1 MSLKTLIA
9 TEITNQHI
17 YEIERFL
24 DEGYDNT
31 YDSFIFESFLNR
43 PEYQA
48 LNEWLISNSTVKVV
62 YECSEDAEQIE
73 WTAKDPSDMCVVCR
87 QEISDETQHEYRME
101 YKIKQDCINELRSEL
116 VKFFEDKYLL
126 KEYQQNFDLVKE
138 ERTKIVPF
146 IGSGLSVPLG
156 LPNWKQLLEKL
167 SPMFSKEY
175 HKEAYKD
182 YTEQGDLLEALDY
195 LKKWSIHLNTDDQIK
210 DAIIKIIE
218 TEQKTGI
225 DEELHNFYDVI
236 KLNSN
241 LYISTNYDLLL
252 EKFLSSSVDYRA
264 PLCLNDVDNLRKLLD
279 ENSQVLHIHGHI
291 KRKDTMIVSAEDYKK
306 LYEDNGLMYKLQ
318 HILTSRPLLYIGF
331 SFSDKFFVDLYTNL
345 GKIVKNHHY
354 IIMANPDLEK
364 ARELNK
370 QNIKVLGLKV
380 ALQDGKTD
388 YDDLIIAIRTLI
400 NFIVK

>member
-24 DEGYDNT
+24 YDGYDNE
-31 YDSFIFESFLNR
+31 YDDVSFERFLNR
-43 PEYQA
+43 PEYEQLKA
-48 LNEWLISNSTVKVV
+48 WLISNSTVKVI
-62 YECSEDAEQIE
+62 YECFECEEDID
-73 WTAKDPSDMCVVCR
+73 WVAKDTSELCCVCR
-87 QEISDETQHEYRME
+87 QEIVDISLHEYRIE
-101 YKIKQDCINELRSEL
+101 YKIGQDCINELRSEL
-116 VKFFEDKYLL
+116 VKYFEDKYLL

-146 IGSGLSVPLG
+146 LGSGLSVPLG

-175 HKEAYKD
+175 QKEAYKD
-182 YTEQGDLLEALDY
+182 YTDQGDLLEALDY

-218 TEQKTGI
+218 TEQKSGV
-225 DEELHNFYDVI
+225 DEELHNYYDVI

-252 EKFLSSSVDYRA
+252 EKFLSTSVDYRA
-264 PLCLNDVDNLRKLLD
+264 PLCLNDIDNLRKLLD

-306 LYEDNGLMYKLQ
+306 LYDDNGLVYKLQ

-331 SFSDKFFVDLYTNL
+331 SFTDKFFVDLYTNL

-354 IIMANPDLEK
+354 IVMVNPELEK
-364 ARELNK
+364 SRELNK
-370 QNIKVLGLKV
+370 QNIKVLGLNV
-380 ALQDGKTD
+380 ALKNGNTD
-388 YDDLIIAIRTLI
+388 YDDLIVAIRTLI

>member
-1 MSLKTLIA
+1 MLLKTLIA

-24 DEGYDNT
+24 DEGCNNI

-43 PEYQA
+43 LEYQA
-48 LNEWLISNSTVKVV
+48 LNEWLISNSTIKVV
-62 YECSEDAEQIE
+62 YECTEDGEQIE
-73 WTAKDPSDMCVVCR
+73 WTAKDISDMCVVCR
-87 QEISDETQHEYRME
+87 QEISDETQHEYRIE
-101 YKIKQDCINELRSEL
+101 YKINQDCINELRSEL

-138 ERTKIVPF
+138 ERTKVVPF
-146 IGSGLSVPLG
+146 VGSGLSVPLG

-182 YTEQGDLLEALDY
+182 YTGQGDLLEALGY

-218 TEQKTGI
+218 TEQKNSV
-225 DEELHNFYDVI
+225 DEELHNFYDLI

-252 EKFLSSSVDYRA
+252 EKFLSNSVDYRV
-264 PLCLNDVDNLRKLLD
+264 PLCLQDVDNLRKLLD
-279 ENSQVLHIHGHI
+279 EKSQVLHIHGHI
-291 KRKDTMIVSAEDYKK
+291 KRKDAMIVSAEDYKK
-306 LYEDNGLMYKLQ
+306 LYENNGLMYKLQ

-331 SFSDKFFVDLYTNL
+331 SFADKFFVDLYTNL

-380 ALQDGKTD
+380 ALKDGETD
-388 YDDLIIAIRTLI
+388 YDDLIIAIRILI
-400 NFIVK
+400 NFIAK